1 MSSHPCAYHHRTISM
16 RLHAWTLGLP
26 LVNKKEYNSF
36 HTHFLSFS
44 REERVSASLGQCLI
58 LSDSSHQ
65 LGYKIENRI
74 LKPGNQIIASEAQVK
89 ILS

>member
-1 MSSHPCAYHHRTISM
+1 MSSHPCAYHHRTIIM
-16 RLHAWTLGLP
+16 RQYAWTLGLP

-36 HTHFLSFS
+36 HTHFLSLS
-44 REERVSASLGQCLI
+44 REERVSANLGQCLI

-65 LGYKIENRI
+65 LGHKIENRI
-74 LKPGNQIIASEAQVK
+74 LKPRNQIIASEAQVK